1 MPEDPKT
8 IAIDTSE
15 VLARQRA
22 SGKGDDDIPRT
33 IAVDQ
38 ETLARRMQSAREET
52 ANTPRAAGG
61 ARRWMLVLA
70 AAVVAVLVYALVS

>member
-22 SGKGDDDIPRT
+22 GGKGDGDIPKT

-52 ANTPRAAGG
+52 GSAPQPSGA
-61 ARRWMLVLA
+61 ARRWILVLV
-70 AAVVAVLVYALVS
+70 AAVVAVVVYALLS